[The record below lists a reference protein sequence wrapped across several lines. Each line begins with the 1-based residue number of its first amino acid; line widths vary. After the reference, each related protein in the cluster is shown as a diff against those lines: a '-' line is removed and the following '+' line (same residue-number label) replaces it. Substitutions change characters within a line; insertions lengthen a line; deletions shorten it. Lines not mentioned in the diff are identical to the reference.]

1 MESNPLLPEELNPCS
16 QVRRTSL
23 RIYEKSKAKGH
34 AQSVYLYEENIQ
46 GFLNDLESKVS
57 ETGIAFE
64 PWAKYHIDPNTYN
77 IEQVLA
83 YTFVVDAMNF
93 CFWPRNPPG

>member
-1 MESNPLLPEELNPCS
+1 MESTPSLPEELNPCS

-34 AQSVYLYEENIQ
+34 AQSVYLNEEKIQ
-46 GFLNDLESKVS
+46 GFLNDLENRVS

-64 PWAKYHIDPNTYN
+64 PWAKYHIDPNT
-77 IEQVLA
+77 
-83 YTFVVDAMNF
+83 
-93 CFWPRNPPG
+93 